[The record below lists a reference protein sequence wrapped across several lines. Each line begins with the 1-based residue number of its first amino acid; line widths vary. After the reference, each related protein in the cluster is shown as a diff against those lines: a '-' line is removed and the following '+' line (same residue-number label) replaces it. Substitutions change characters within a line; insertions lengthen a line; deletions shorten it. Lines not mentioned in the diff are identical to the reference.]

1 MDFTYILLLAGL
13 TALSVGLA
21 YALGRLGG
29 AS

>member
-1 MDFTYILLLAGL
+1 MDLIYILLLAFL

-29 AS
+29 GS